1 MTTKTNLFD
10 SSLKEHI
17 EAINSIASLQKEIE
31 SLASLAVKTLK
42 RGNKILLMGNGGSA
56 ADSQHMAAEI
66 IVRYKKNRKALPA
79 IALSTDTSILT
90 AAGNDFS
97 FDSIFSRQI
106 EALAVKND
114 LVIGISTS
122 GNSRNVIEGIKAAK
136 KIKCRT
142 AALLGNGGGDIAK
155 LVESRLI
162 VRSDITARVQECHIF
177 IIHLICETIEEAFNE
192 S

>member
-1 MTTKTNLFD
+1 MATKTDLFD

-17 EAINSIASLQKEIE
+17 ETINSISSLKKEIE
-31 SLASLAVKTLK
+31 LLASVAIKTLK

-90 AAGNDFS
+90 ATGNDFS
-97 FDSIFSRQI
+97 FDAIFSRQI
-106 EALAVKND
+106 EAIAVKND

-122 GNSRNVIEGIKAAK
+122 GNSSNVIEGIKAAK
-136 KIKCRT
+136 KAKCHT
-142 AALLGNGGGDIAK
+142 AALLGNGGGNIAK
-155 LVESRLI
+155 LVENALI
-162 VRSDITARVQECHIF
+162 VQSGITARVQECHIF
-177 IIHLICETIEEAFNE
+177 IIHLICEIIEEAFNE